1 MAHYGF
7 SAILNQLNLNK
18 SDYILLRLDF
28 NSHFRREYT
37 PMIGI
42 FLSISLRNLGR
53 IQKAGEAALLA
64 LSSLF
69 NFSEVNKERKA
80 LISLVGQR
88 SHQQIHDNEADI
100 AQMWQD

>member
-1 MAHYGF
+1 
-7 SAILNQLNLNK
+7 
-18 SDYILLRLDF
+18 
-28 NSHFRREYT
+28 
-37 PMIGI
+37 MIGI
-42 FLSISLRNLGR
+42 FLSISLRNLGE

-64 LSSLF
+64 LSSPKF